1 VRESGVGSRESGV
14 GRAGGLSFPRKRES
28 NAFICAIGAMLLLS
42 IFAPAVAVAGPSL
55 VDSVTLIEHPDRY
68 DGKEIVFKGEAIG
81 DLMERSDGA
90 WININDDAYSRQGS
104 KRRLAG
110 YNSGQSVLVSDKK
123 AARAVK
129 RLGDYNNRGDIVEVT
144 GVFRKADP
152 DHGGDMMIAADSL
165 RIVKS
170 GFAIPHPISS
180 RKISLAIIWLAIS
193 GVMLA
198 LWKWRTLTVRH

>member
-1 VRESGVGSRESGV
+1 M
-14 GRAGGLSFPRKRES
+14 SFPRKRES
-28 NAFICAIGAMLLLS
+28 IALTCAAGAMLLLS
-42 IFAPAVAVAGPSL
+42 VFAPAVAAAGAPL

-68 DGKEIVFKGEAIG
+68 DGKQVVFRGEAIG
-81 DLMERSDGA
+81 DVMERSDGA
-90 WININDDAYSRQGS
+90 WININDDAYSRQGR

-144 GVFRKADP
+144 GIFQKADP

-165 RIVKS
+165 RIVKP
-170 GFAIPHPISS
+170 GFAIPHPIST
-180 RKISLAIIWLAIS
+180 RKISLAITWLAIS

-198 LWKWRTLTVRH
+198 LWRWRTLKH